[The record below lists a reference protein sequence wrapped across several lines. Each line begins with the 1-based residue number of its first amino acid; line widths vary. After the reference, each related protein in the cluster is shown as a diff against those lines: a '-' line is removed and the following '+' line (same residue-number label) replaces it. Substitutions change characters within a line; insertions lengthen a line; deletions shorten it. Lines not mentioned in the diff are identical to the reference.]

1 MASEIKMPQLG
12 LTMTE
17 GTVTRWFK
25 KTGEAVAHG
34 EVLFEVATD
43 KITNQIESTAAGT
56 LLQILVEEGQV
67 APVQA
72 VLAYVGEPGAA
83 TGATVAAP
91 AAEAAAAPTTAAPAA
106 TSAATAGVPAQKDG
120 DGWVKASPA
129 ARKLAK
135 EMNVDLAKVTATG
148 PDGRVVEADVLGFG
162 WVKASPAARK
172 AAKDRGIDLAAVNP
186 TGPDGR
192 VVERDVL
199 AYAENKPAA
208 VKVSPL
214 AAKMAPDL
222 GVDLAGIDKEGRI
235 MKADV
240 LAAAKPAAAPVTAPA
255 AAAAAAPVKAAV
267 KTRPLV
273 GMRKVIAERMQQSW
287 NAAPH
292 VHLTV
297 EVDMTNAMALKDQ
310 LAKASGQKASVTEII
325 IKCAA
330 QVLMEIPVVNAS
342 VVGNQIVYHDSAA
355 VGVAVSL
362 DDGLIVPVIREV
374 EKKSIREIRSAVVD
388 LGARARAGKLLPDE
402 ISGGTFTVTNLGM
415 FGTDHF
421 TPVINPPES
430 AILAVCR
437 TVDKPVVSNGQIVIR
452 PMCNC
457 VLAFDHRIID
467 GAVGAKYMARFRELM
482 ENPVLL
488 LIG

>member
-1 MASEIKMPQLG
+1 MAAEIKMPQLG

-25 KTGEAVAHG
+25 SVGEAVAHG
-34 EVLFEVATD
+34 DLLFEVATD
-43 KITNQIESTAAGT
+43 KITNQIESTETGT
-56 LLQILVEEGQV
+56 LLEIRVAEGQV

-72 VLAYVGEPGAA
+72 VLGIIGAA
-83 TGATVAAP
+83 GEVVV
-91 AAEAAAAPTTAAPAA
+91 AAAAPVPAASKEDATTPSQGSSAPAA
-106 TSAATAGVPAQKDG
+106 VVGTPSKTEA

-135 EMNVDLAKVTATG
+135 DQNIDLALVTATG
-148 PDGRVVEADVLGFG
+148 PE
-162 WVKASPAARK
+162 
-172 AAKDRGIDLAAVNP
+172 
-186 TGPDGR
+186 GR

-199 AYAENKPAA
+199 AYAASKPAA
-208 VKVSPL
+208 AATSPL
-214 AAKMAPDL
+214 AAKMAVEL
-222 GVDLAGIDKEGRI
+222 GVDLSTLNKDGRI

-240 LAAAKPAAAPVTAPA
+240 LAAVKTVAPAKSAAAQT
-255 AAAAAAPVKAAV
+255 K
-267 KTRPLV
+267 PLA
-273 GMRKVIAERMQQSW
+273 GMRKVIAERMSQSW
-287 NAAPH
+287 NGAPH

-297 EVDMTNAMALKDQ
+297 EIDMTNALALKDQ

-330 QVLMEIPVVNAS
+330 QVLAEIPVVNAS
-342 VVGNQIVYHDSAA
+342 IIGSQIVYHDSAA
-355 VGVAVSL
+355 IGVAVSL
-362 DDGLIVPVIREV
+362 DDGLIVPVVRDAGA
-374 EKKSIREIRSAVVD
+374 KSLREIRADVVD
-388 LGARARAGKLLPDE
+388 LGTRARSGKLLPDE

-421 TPVINPPES
+421 TPIINPPES

-437 TVDKPVVSNGQIVIR
+437 TVEKPVVQNGQIVVR

-457 VLAFDHRIID
+457 VLGFDHRLID

-482 ENPVLL
+482 ENPLL
-488 LIG
+488 LLVG